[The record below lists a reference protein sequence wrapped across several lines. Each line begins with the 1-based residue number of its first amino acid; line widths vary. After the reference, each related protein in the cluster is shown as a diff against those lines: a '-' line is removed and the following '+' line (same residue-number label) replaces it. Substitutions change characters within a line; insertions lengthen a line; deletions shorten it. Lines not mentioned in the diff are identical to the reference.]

1 MLHKQTKREEK
12 SFRQI
17 LFRSNNA
24 NPSMVLVDDE
34 VKATHRR
41 RNIRKGIRE
50 PFECPLRVKSLFL
63 CDKTN

>member
-1 MLHKQTKREEK
+1 MLHKETTTRREKKK

-34 VKATHRR
+34 VKATHTEEGTSG
-41 RNIRKGIRE
+41 KG
-50 PFECPLRVKSLFL
+50 
-63 CDKTN
+63 